1 MATCRMTGGPISN
14 VHGDCGRMVIP
25 PHLEKQ
31 TVNYMEAVHMETI
44 SVNNLLPAT
53 GFVRIWNI
61 IGDSKS
67 SPPTPAIIPV
77 SRSTWWA
84 GVKSGRFP
92 SPIKLGPRITAW
104 RVEDI
109 RKLISDSNVSKHGFG
124 GNYDGMGKNRM

>member
-1 MATCRMTGGPISN
+1 MEKIS
-14 VHGDCGRMVIP
+14 
-25 PHLEKQ
+25 
-31 TVNYMEAVHMETI
+31 MEAI
-44 SVNNLLPAT
+44 SANTLLPAT

-67 SPPTPAIIPV
+67 NPPTPAIIPV

-92 SPIKLGPRITAW
+92 SLIKLGPRITAW

-109 RKLISDSNVSKHGFG
+109 RKLISDSNVFPNELDG
-124 GNYDGMGKNRM
+124 YADGMGKSHV